1 MLPERFIVKHLEY
14 VNPEL
19 RDIVLEIRN
28 IVASVAPDATESQ
41 HSRGYSYY
49 HKELG
54 GPHRNRA
61 GGPHPKRA
69 GGPHRNRAG
78 GPVSAG
84 ICQIGIFPDHV
95 RLGFIHG
102 AFLPD
107 PENRLVG
114 EPKYK
119 KHLRIYHYEDAPWE
133 YVRRLI
139 EASSRFDPYT
149 LKERSGDNL

>member
-1 MLPERFIVKHLEY
+1 MLPEHY
-14 VNPEL
+14 VEKYLQYVQPEL

-28 IVASVAPDATESQ
+28 LVASIAPDATESR
-41 HSRGYSYY
+41 HSRGFSYY
-49 HKELG
+49 HKE
-54 GPHRNRA
+54 R
-61 GGPHPKRA
+61 
-69 GGPHRNRAG
+69 G

-102 AFLPD
+102 AFLTD
-107 PENRLVG
+107 PQGRLVG

-119 KHLRIYHYEDAPWE
+119 KHLRIYHYEDAPWD
-133 YVRRLI
+133 YMRTLI

-149 LKERSGDNL
+149 LKERTE

>member
-1 MLPERFIVKHLEY
+1 MLPERYIEKRLEL
-14 VNPEL
+14 VPPAL

-41 HSRGYSYY
+41 HSRGFSYY
-49 HKELG
+49 YKE
-54 GPHRNRA
+54 R
-61 GGPHPKRA
+61 
-69 GGPHRNRAG
+69 G

-84 ICQIGIFPDHV
+84 ICQIAIFRDHI

-107 PENRLVG
+107 PEGLLVG

-119 KHLRIYHYEDAPWE
+119 KHVRIYRYEDAPWE
-133 YVRRLI
+133 YLRGLI
-139 EASSRFDPYT
+139 QASSRFDPYT
-149 LKERSGDNL
+149 LKERV

>member
-1 MLPERFIVKHLEY
+1 MASPD
-14 VNPEL
+14 L

-28 IVASVAPDATESQ
+28 IVASVAPSATESP
-41 HSRGYSYY
+41 HSRGFSYFF
-49 HKELG
+49 KE
-54 GPHRNRA
+54 R
-61 GGPHPKRA
+61 
-69 GGPHRNRAG
+69 G

-84 ICQIGIFPDHV
+84 LCQIGIYPDHV

-107 PENRLVG
+107 PDRLLVG

-133 YVRRLI
+133 YMRKLI

-149 LKERSGDNL
+149 LKERVS

>member
-1 MLPERFIVKHLEY
+1 MLPERFIEKHLEY

-28 IVASVAPDATESQ
+28 IVASIAPDATENQ
-41 HSRGYSYY
+41 HSRGFSYY
-49 HKELG
+49 HKQ
-54 GPHRNRA
+54 R
-61 GGPHPKRA
+61 
-69 GGPHRNRAG
+69 G

-133 YVRRLI
+133 YMRRLI

-149 LKERSGDNL
+149 LKERRE

>member
-1 MLPERFIVKHLEY
+1 MLPEHYIEKHLEM
-14 VNPEL
+14 VPPEL

-28 IVASVAPDATESQ
+28 IVASIAPNATEIQ
-41 HSRGYSYY
+41 HSRGFSYY
-49 HKELG
+49 FKE
-54 GPHRNRA
+54 R
-61 GGPHPKRA
+61 
-69 GGPHRNRAG
+69 G

-84 ICQIGIFPDHV
+84 ICQIGIFSDHI

-107 PENRLVG
+107 PKGLLVG

-119 KHLRIYHYEDAPWE
+119 KHVRLYSYEDAPWE
-133 YVRRLI
+133 YLRQLI

-149 LKERSGDNL
+149 MKERTE

>member
-1 MLPERFIVKHLEY
+1 MLPANYIEKRIQY
-14 VNPEL
+14 IPAEL

-41 HSRGYSYY
+41 HSRGFSYY
-49 HKELG
+49 RKE
-54 GPHRNRA
+54 R
-61 GGPHPKRA
+61 
-69 GGPHRNRAG
+69 G

-84 ICQIGIFPDHV
+84 ICQIGIYEDHI

-107 PENRLVG
+107 PEGLLVG

-119 KHLRIYHYEDAPWE
+119 KHVRIYHYEEAPWE
-133 YVRRLI
+133 YLKQLI
-139 EASSRFDPYT
+139 TASSRFDPYT
-149 LKERSGDNL
+149 LTERPG

>member
-1 MLPERFIVKHLEY
+1 MLPERYIEKYLEY
-14 VNPEL
+14 VTPEL

-41 HSRGYSYY
+41 HSRGFSYY
-49 HKELG
+49 YKQRGSSH
-54 GPHRNRA
+54 PNRIS
-61 GGPHPKRA
+61 
-69 GGPHRNRAG
+69 
-78 GPVSAG
+78 GPVSGG
-84 ICQIGIFPDHV
+84 ICQIGIFSDHV

-107 PENRLVG
+107 PEGLLVG

-119 KHLRIYHYEDAPWE
+119 KHMRIYHFEGAPWE
-133 YVRRLI
+133 YMRQLI

-149 LKERSGDNL
+149 LKERTD

>member
-1 MLPERFIVKHLEY
+1 VLPERYIEKYLQRVP
-14 VNPEL
+14 PEL

-28 IVASVAPDATESQ
+28 IVASIAPEATEKQ
-41 HSRGYSYY
+41 HSRGFSYY
-49 HKELG
+49 YK
-54 GPHRNRA
+54 NR
-61 GGPHPKRA
+61 
-69 GGPHRNRAG
+69 G

-84 ICQIGIFPDHV
+84 ICQIGIFTDHV

-107 PENRLVG
+107 PEGLLVG

-119 KHLRIYHYEDAPWE
+119 KHLRIYHYEDAPWD
-133 YVRRLI
+133 YMRKVI

-149 LKERSGDNL
+149 LKERSI